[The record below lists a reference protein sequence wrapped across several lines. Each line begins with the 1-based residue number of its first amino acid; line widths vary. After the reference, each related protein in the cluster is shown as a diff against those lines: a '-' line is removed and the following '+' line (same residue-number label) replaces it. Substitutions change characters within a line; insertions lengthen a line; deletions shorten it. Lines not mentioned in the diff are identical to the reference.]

1 MYNNRGFGAR
11 GFRDDDRFDDVGS
24 GRTPKIMTIDQASRM
39 LQISKSTLYHWICS
53 GKIKRSVKR
62 GKPTRFDRD
71 LLIDEFFG
79 R

>member
-1 MYNNRGFGAR
+1 
-11 GFRDDDRFDDVGS
+11 
-24 GRTPKIMTIDQASRM
+24 MTIDQASRM